1 MFTSQVV
8 ELLSNLDALVG
19 GNTEDAL
26 LFFCDEQVE
35 DGGGVP
41 SQHSC
46 RFACHVRVP
55 HAHDAVHTCTVASQH
70 VRHIC
75 EIIGAR
81 EGGRTSGDNDV
92 LSFAEV
98 EALDSFVDLE
108 DDLVV
113 GESVF
118 GLEPGC

>member
-1 MFTSQVV
+1 MS
-8 ELLSNLDALVG
+8 L
-19 GNTEDAL
+19 
-26 LFFCDEQVE
+26 
-35 DGGGVP
+35 
-41 SQHSC
+41 
-46 RFACHVRVP
+46 
-55 HAHDAVHTCTVASQH
+55 
-70 VRHIC
+70 
-75 EIIGAR
+75 
-81 EGGRTSGDNDV
+81 TSGYDDV